1 MSLSVNT
8 CRTYDRRRTRNTGN
22 RGPRGS
28 GQVFYE
34 WVASEVG
41 SVVARMCSQE
51 VQPKQNRK
59 KDRNR
64 GMDRRSHFSIYIFA
78 QNRDCLLAN
87 GIWVNCDI
95 S

>member
-1 MSLSVNT
+1 M
-8 CRTYDRRRTRNTGN
+8 
-22 RGPRGS
+22 
-28 GQVFYE
+28 FYE

-64 GMDRRSHFSIYIFA
+64 GMDRRSHFSIYICTKSRLFA
-78 QNRDCLLAN
+78 RERYLGQLRYFVSDFEN
-87 GIWVNCDI
+87 
-95 S
+95 